1 MVCVDPF
8 SRWVE
13 TIPTKSERAADVVK
27 WLTRELIPRFGIPE
41 VIRSDN
47 GSHFSNAELQEIEKT
62 FGIKHKFG
70 AVYHPQSQGLVER
83 ANRTIKEG
91 LAKVCAETKLTW
103 VAALPIVL
111 YGIRSCPNSKLGISP
126 HEV

>member
-1 MVCVDPF
+1 MGGGDPHKI
-8 SRWVE
+8 R
-13 TIPTKSERAADVVK
+13 KRAADVVK

-62 FGIKHKFG
+62 FGIKHTFG